1 MVEVTEVINE
11 CKLAVTSM
19 FYRFLAFA
27 SAFYRFLA
35 VTSGFCRFL
44 AVCKDMTLDLYTVTS
59 GFYRFLAVTSA
70 FYRFLAVMKQL
81 DIVVCP
87 TAFVWDPNLD
97 IWYKNTAL
105 YQPVMHD
112 SGNLWFRFQFQASS
126 KSLIPIPSKSG
137 IIPESCIT
145 GTNEVVHYT
154 FRDMNYCPVWFL
166 VQFGQ
171 TDR

>member
-1 MVEVTEVINE
+1 MEVTEVINE

-105 YQPVMHD
+105 YQRGGTLYF
-112 SGNLWFRFQFQASS
+112 SRYELLS
-126 KSLIPIPSKSG
+126 SLIFG
-137 IIPESCIT
+137 
-145 GTNEVVHYT
+145 
-154 FRDMNYCPVWFL
+154 PVR
-166 VQFGQ
+166 
-171 TDR
+171 TDRQIDRRTESDAYEPTVQSAQVGSKKQ